1 MPTMSLPYLPK
12 LLLAR
17 LQGKTPTL
25 WVNDRLGQPLA
36 PNSDSTDAILDA
48 QARMQRFAPLLANL
62 FPELAGTDGHIE
74 SALMPADAL
83 KRAVV
88 RGDAD
93 DASAWFV
100 KRDDALPVAGSIKA
114 RGGFHEVLAV
124 AERIALEQGL
134 IAAQDD
140 RRVLGSPEA
149 RALFAQYTVAVGS
162 TGNLGLSIGV
172 MAAALGFDT
181 VVHMSDDAKA
191 WKKARLRQRGVR
203 VVEHAGDYAKAVAA
217 GRTQASAS
225 PRSHFV
231 DDEQSPLLFHGYA
244 ASARHLAEQLVAA
257 GRTVDA
263 GHPLFVYLPCG
274 VGGAPG
280 GITYG
285 LKAIF
290 GAHVHCFFAEP
301 VASPCMLV
309 QLASRSDSPV
319 SVYDI
324 GLDNKTDAD
333 GLAVGEAS
341 HLVAPLMVSQLSG
354 VFTVTD
360 DELFLNLRMLK
371 HTLDVLV
378 EPSAAAGVR
387 GPDWLLSSPEG
398 QAYVRTHD
406 LDMREATHV
415 IWSTGGSLVPPEA
428 LKEFLERA
436 DALARDPERAGQVA

>member
-36 PNSDSTDAILDA
+36 PNSDSTDAILNA

-83 KRAVV
+83 KRVVV

-244 ASARHLAEQLVAA
+244 ASARHLAEQLAAA

-387 GPDWLLSSPEG
+387 GPDWLLNSPEG
-398 QAYVRTHD
+398 QAYVRMHD

>member
-83 KRAVV
+83 KRVVV

-387 GPDWLLSSPEG
+387 GPDWLLNSPEG

-436 DALARDPERAGQVA
+436 DALARDPERAGQAA

>member
-83 KRAVV
+83 KRVVV

-280 GITYG
+280 GITHG

-387 GPDWLLSSPEG
+387 GPDWLLNSPEG

-436 DALARDPERAGQVA
+436 DALARDPERAGQAA

>member
-48 QARMQRFAPLLANL
+48 QARMQRFAPLLADL

-83 KRAVV
+83 KRVVV

-387 GPDWLLSSPEG
+387 GPDWLLNSPEG